1 MAMMMVLIFYII
13 VRPSATEQA
22 DRLGLSVCLSA
33 ALVSNITDY
42 YYSARVLTLILPS
55 RGG

>member
-13 VRPSATEQA
+13 VRPSAPEQA

-33 ALVSNITDY
+33 ALVSNIIDY